1 MESKISE
8 RVFLRAF
15 EYSDLEF
22 VNKLRNSEDLYKH
35 TCGNK
40 YYISSEYDK
49 KWIEDKIFN
58 NTKQIYLVICL
69 IDNNSQIGY
78 LSLNDIDH
86 INKKAQ
92 WGGIIIDSKYS
103 NKGYATE
110 SANLL
115 LNYAFEELNINRIYG
130 YWLES
135 NVPSLRV
142 GEKLGFTKEGLMRD
156 YVFKQNRFHNAYI
169 CSLLR
174 KDYDK

>member
-1 MESKISE
+1 MESKIPE

-22 VNKLRNSEDLYKH
+22 VNKLRNRDDLYKH

-58 NTKQIYLVICL
+58 NTTQIYLVICL
-69 IDNNSQIGY
+69 IDNNSPIGY

-92 WGGIIIDSKYS
+92 WGGIIVD
-103 NKGYATE
+103 
-110 SANLL
+110 
-115 LNYAFEELNINRIYG
+115 
-130 YWLES
+130 
-135 NVPSLRV
+135 
-142 GEKLGFTKEGLMRD
+142 
-156 YVFKQNRFHNAYI
+156 
-169 CSLLR
+169 
-174 KDYDK
+174 